1 VLAMR
6 LSPVS
11 RKADIVVVAARYEA
25 GGGRLS
31 QAQAYER
38 RGSVWGD
45 IVLLDREALLG
56 KVRSRRK
63 VFAGEARAEVPGDFI
78 LRGAIRARG
87 AAGQAVLVQA
97 ASAAGADD
105 LGVPLY

>member
-1 VLAMR
+1 MR

-11 RKADIVVVAARYEA
+11 RKADVVVVAARYEA

>member
-1 VLAMR
+1 MLAMR

-11 RKADIVVVAARYEA
+11 RKADVVVVAARYEA

>member
-11 RKADIVVVAARYEA
+11 RKADIVVVAARYD

-38 RGSVWGD
+38 RGAVWGD
-45 IVLLDREALLG
+45 VVLLDREALFG
-56 KVRSRRK
+56 KVQSRRK

-87 AAGQAVLVQA
+87 AAGQTVLAQA
-97 ASAAGADD
+97 ASTAGADD
-105 LGVPLY
+105 LGVPLF